1 MLLSLLLA
9 CEMTPNHVEASDIDD
24 ALSRKHYKT
33 MCVGLSMK
41 DDSVRQYATERM
53 RAITEPE
60 GIAIADACICEH
72 IAHPQFG
79 WDSAIATGLTG
90 EQRDEPTACFA
101 SLVADP
107 AQQNR
112 MEAIT
117 ALSRIPSPAA
127 RGALAAIAAA
137 SGPTEQRVRA
147 IESVGAM
154 EDFRDDMLK
163 VLADDGDETIRAA
176 VATALGGAGKST
188 PVISALKAAT
198 GDASGVVRGEALV
211 ALKRLTGSTA
221 DDALCE
227 AMMKDDSADV
237 RRAAV
242 GAFQG
247 TKRPSAIA
255 CLRERAMTFEEDA
268 SVRETMLKVLKSS
281 PHDDAAAILC
291 DAIPFWLRSYV
302 VEDVPDKL
310 PGTDIIK
317 AQNDRDWQRSY
328 ECVQRAYQSR
338 GGYSCYGKM
347 YVGYWFNELGGSGS
361 IPQCPKYMNPEQ

>member
-1 MLLSLLLA
+1 MLLSLLFS
-9 CEMTPNHVEASDIDD
+9 CDMTPNHVEASDIDD

-53 RAITEPE
+53 RAITEAE

-72 IAHPQFG
+72 IAHPNFG
-79 WDSAIATGLTG
+79 WDASIAMGLTG
-90 EQRDEPTACFA
+90 EQRDESTACFA
-101 SLVADP
+101 TLVADP

-117 ALSRIPSPAA
+117 ALTRIPSPAA
-127 RGALAAIAAA
+127 RQTLADIAAS
-137 SGPTEQRVRA
+137 SGPTDQRVRA
-147 IESVGAM
+147 LESIGGM
-154 EDFRDDMLK
+154 EIFRSSMLT
-163 VLADDGDETIRAA
+163 VLSDDGDEAVRAA
-176 VATALGGAGKST
+176 TATALGGAGKSS
-188 PVISALKAAT
+188 PVVSALKEAT
-198 GDASGVVRGEALV
+198 QDDSGVVRGAALV
-211 ALKRLTGSTA
+211 SLKRLTGSSA

-227 AMMKDDSADV
+227 AMMKDDSAEV
-237 RRAAV
+237 RRASV

-255 CLRERAMTFEEDA
+255 CLKERAMTFEEDA

-281 PHDDAAAILC
+281 PHDDAATILC

-302 VEDVPDKL
+302 VEDLPEKL

-317 AQNDRDWQRSY
+317 AQNDRDWKRSY
-328 ECVQRAYQSR
+328 ECVQKAYQRR

-361 IPQCPKYMNPEQ
+361 IPECPKYPAP